1 MFEKIFEEILINHRG
16 KALGIFIGLLFSILV
31 ISIGLL
37 ETVFIM
43 VCIYIGYIVGKR
55 LDDNDNFQDIVNKIF
70 KDRN

>member
-16 KALGIFIGLLFSILV
+16 KAFGIIIGLLFSILV
-31 ISIGLL
+31 ITIGLL

-43 VCIYIGYIVGKR
+43 LCIYIGYIVGKR